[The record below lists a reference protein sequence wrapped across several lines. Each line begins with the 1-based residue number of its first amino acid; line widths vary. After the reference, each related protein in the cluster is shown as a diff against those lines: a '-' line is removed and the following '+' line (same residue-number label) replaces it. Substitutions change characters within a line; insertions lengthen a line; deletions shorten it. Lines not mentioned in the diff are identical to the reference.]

1 MASKLKQIQSEVE
14 AHIDSVLPDGVKVL
28 SRLRG
33 NISNDV
39 SAAIA
44 RLGICAIVFPPS
56 ISGIKPNVASG
67 VLADNMSIQI
77 RIIENPT
84 LNRSGR
90 DAYEILE
97 NIIGAF
103 VFKTSDGTAIY
114 LREAESADPDSQKIV
129 EFVVM
134 LSFKY
139 TFPKIS
145 QER

>member
-14 AHIDSVLPDGVKVL
+14 AHIDSILPDGVKVL

-44 RLGICAIVFPPS
+44 RLGVCAMVFPPA
-56 ISGIKPNVASG
+56 IAGIKPNVASG
-67 VLADNMSIQI
+67 VLADNVSIQI
-77 RIIENPT
+77 RIMENPV
-84 LNRSGR
+84 LNKSGC

-97 NIIGAF
+97 SIIGAF
-103 VFKTSDGTAIY
+103 AFRTSDGTTIY

-129 EFVVM
+129 EFVVV

-139 TFPKIS
+139 TFPKTS